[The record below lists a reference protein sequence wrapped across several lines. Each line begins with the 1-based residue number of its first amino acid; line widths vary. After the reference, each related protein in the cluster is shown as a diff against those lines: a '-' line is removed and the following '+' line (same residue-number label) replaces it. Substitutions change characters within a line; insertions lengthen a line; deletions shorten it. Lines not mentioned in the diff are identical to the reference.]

1 MIRLQTLITSI
12 FLLIV
17 LGSSKK
23 LDLETEIQ
31 PESDTILDGMGD
43 LDDVDDLDDLSLD
56 DDSSGSQV
64 LQSTSK
70 RVRMIFSVMAS
81 PNRIDILRIL
91 NSKGP
96 LTYSELK
103 SLAGFKSKKESG
115 KFAYHLRKLLRQSL
129 VALNKSERRY
139 TITNLGKLVLSL
151 ARQIEE
157 RSIIESGK
165 MYVRTS
171 HDSIEEF
178 NSQKII
184 QSLVREG
191 SLPLELAQKITEEV
205 ENRIYKY
212 QTVYLTGS
220 LIRELVNS
228 VLLEHGHEEYRHKL
242 ARVGL
247 PIFEVQE
254 MVSNAENIE
263 NGVEGLLFKTGRI
276 VFAEHLLTSTLPKDM
291 ADAHLSGDLHITNPG
306 LWSILP
312 DTIFINVKAL
322 IEDGIDL
329 KGKYL
334 NVCRIPPVKTLNN
347 LSSALSMIIAL
358 ISKEASQE
366 VVLDDLIPSLSKYS
380 KDLPELER
388 KLVDS
393 FITSSTTMGYDKMS
407 TVISFRIPLGI
418 DQKIVKTVLS
428 AYKTYTKLTPI
439 PKIGLVIDYDKGK
452 ITDVSQIVSEIITL
466 GGKVMFTKHN
476 TSQKGVT
483 HPKNST
489 STLLHLGS
497 LSINLPR
504 LAFESNKDETYFRAR
519 LALLMKPALDSMA
532 KRNKNISNLIRL
544 GVNPI
549 LAADTLYMQRST
561 VSLVINLVGLQNA
574 VYGILGFKNNNEG
587 HQILYKVIETAVD
600 IATKKSKDLGI
611 NIIVSMTESDGSERF
626 IALDAE
632 KYGKNSV
639 QQITDTETYSQGIV
653 LDIDKISSLTGKSA
667 EITECNK
674 ISKILNGGLLLQIAI
689 PKGTKVDEIKKV
701 IEKGASITSSFK
713 PVMQV
718 PICGNC
724 GFKDEKLGDKC
735 PTCKST
741 YII

>member
-1 MIRLQTLITSI
+1 LIRFQTLFTSI
-12 FLLIV
+12 FLIV
-17 LGSSKK
+17 TLGSSKK
-23 LDLETEIQ
+23 LDLDGEIGL
-31 PESDTILDGMGD
+31 ESDMDLDSMDD
-43 LDDVDDLDDLSLD
+43 LDAIDDVDLNLDDEQP
-56 DDSSGSQV
+56 GNNV

-171 HDSIEEF
+171 HSSIEEF

-212 QTVYLTGS
+212 QTAYLTGS

-254 MVSNAENIE
+254 MVSNAESID
-263 NGVEGLLFKTGRI
+263 NGIEGLLFKTGQI
-276 VFAEHLLTSTLPKDM
+276 VFAEHLLTSTLPKDI
-291 ADAHLSGDLHITNPG
+291 ADAHLSGDLHITNLG

-312 DTIFINVKAL
+312 DAVFINVKTL

-329 KGKYL
+329 KGKSL
-334 NVCRIPPVKTLNN
+334 GVCRFPSIKTLNL

-393 FITSSTTMGYDKMS
+393 FTTSSTTMGYDNMS
-407 TVISFRIPLGI
+407 TVTSFRIPLGI

-452 ITDVSQIVSEIITL
+452 ITDVSPIVSEIITL
-466 GGKVMFTKHN
+466 GGKVMFTKHK

-549 LAADTLYMQRST
+549 LAAGTLYMQRST

-574 VYGILGFKNNNEG
+574 IYGILGFKNNNEG
-587 HQILYKVIETAVD
+587 QQILHKVIETAVD

-611 NIIVSMTESDGSERF
+611 NVIVSMTESDGSERF

-653 LDIDKISSLTGKSA
+653 LDIDKITSLTGKSV
-667 EITECNK
+667 EITEYNK
-674 ISKILNGGLLLQIAI
+674 ISKILNGGLLIQITI
-689 PKGTKVDEIKKV
+689 PKGTKTDEIKKV
-701 IEKGASITSSFK
+701 IEKGANITSSFK

-718 PICGNC
+718 LICGNC

-735 PTCKST
+735 PACKST

>member
-1 MIRLQTLITSI
+1 M
-12 FLLIV
+12 
-17 LGSSKK
+17 GSSKK
-23 LDLETEIQ
+23 LDLEEEIDL
-31 PESDTILDGMGD
+31 ESDMNVGD
-43 LDDVDDLDDLSLD
+43 LDDDELSLD
-56 DDSSGSQV
+56 EGLSGSQV

-171 HDSIEEF
+171 HSSIEEF

-212 QTVYLTGS
+212 QTAYLTGS

-276 VFAEHLLTSTLPKDM
+276 VFAEHLLTSTLPKDI

-393 FITSSTTMGYDKMS
+393 FTTSSTTMGYDKMS

-452 ITDVSQIVSEIITL
+452 ITEVSQTLSEIITL

-489 STLLHLGS
+489 STSLHLGS

-549 LAADTLYMQRST
+549 LAANTLYMQRST

-587 HQILYKVIETAVD
+587 QQILHKVIETAVD

-632 KYGKNSV
+632 KYGKNSI

-741 YII
+741 YIIYT

>member
-1 MIRLQTLITSI
+1 M
-12 FLLIV
+12 
-17 LGSSKK
+17 GSSKK
-23 LDLETEIQ
+23 LDLEEEIDL
-31 PESDTILDGMGD
+31 ESDMGDVGD
-43 LDDVDDLDDLSLD
+43 LDDDELSLD
-56 DDSSGSQV
+56 EGLSGSQV

-171 HDSIEEF
+171 HSSIEEF

-212 QTVYLTGS
+212 QTAYLTGS

-276 VFAEHLLTSTLPKDM
+276 VFAEHLLTSTLPKDI

-334 NVCRIPPVKTLNN
+334 NVCRIPPVKSLNN
-347 LSSALSMIIAL
+347 LSSALSMIISL

-366 VVLDDLIPSLSKYS
+366 VVLGDLIPSLSKYS

-393 FITSSTTMGYDKMS
+393 FTTSSTTMGYDNMS
-407 TVISFRIPLGI
+407 TMISFSIPLGI

-452 ITDVSQIVSEIITL
+452 ITDVSQTISEIITL

-497 LSINLPR
+497 MSINLPR

-549 LAADTLYMQRST
+549 LAANTLYMQRST

-587 HQILYKVIETAVD
+587 QQILHKVIETAVD

-626 IALDAE
+626 ITLDAE

-701 IEKGASITSSFK
+701 IEKGVQYYQLIQTCYASTN
-713 PVMQV
+713 MW
-718 PICGNC
+718 
-724 GFKDEKLGDKC
+724 KLWIQG
-735 PTCKST
+735 
-741 YII
+741 

>member
-1 MIRLQTLITSI
+1 
-12 FLLIV
+12 

-23 LDLETEIQ
+23 LDLEEEIDL
-31 PESDTILDGMGD
+31 ESDMDMGNM
-43 LDDVDDLDDLSLD
+43 DDLNDDELSLD
-56 DDSSGSQV
+56 EGLSGSQV

-212 QTVYLTGS
+212 QTAYLTGS

-276 VFAEHLLTSTLPKDM
+276 VFAEHLLTSTLPKDI

-334 NVCRIPPVKTLNN
+334 NVCRIPPVKTLSN

-393 FITSSTTMGYDKMS
+393 FTTSSTTMGYDKMS
-407 TVISFRIPLGI
+407 TMISFRIPLGI

-452 ITDVSQIVSEIITL
+452 ITDVSQTVSEIITL

-549 LAADTLYMQRST
+549 LAANTLYMQRST

-587 HQILYKVIETAVD
+587 QQILHKVIETAVD

-632 KYGKNSV
+632 KYGKNSI

-674 ISKILNGGLLLQIAI
+674 ISKTLNGGLLLQIAI

-718 PICGNC
+718 SICGNC